1 MAGRTFDGSGAMSA
15 EQLELTELVAV
26 AHDLAARG
34 FAAELEQAMF
44 QACLGHEEDWRTE
57 FGDDDPDVLWLEA
70 MKRKHAATDAGPAD

>member
-1 MAGRTFDGSGAMSA
+1 MST

-26 AHDLAARG
+26 AENLAARG

-44 QACLGHEEDWRTE
+44 QATARHEEEWRAE

-70 MKRKHAATDAGPAD
+70 MKRKYTGGG